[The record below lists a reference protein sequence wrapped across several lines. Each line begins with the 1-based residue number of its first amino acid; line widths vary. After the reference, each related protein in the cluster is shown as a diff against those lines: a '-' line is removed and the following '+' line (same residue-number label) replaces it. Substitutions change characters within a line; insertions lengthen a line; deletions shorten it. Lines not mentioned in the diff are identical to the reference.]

1 MRIFK
6 IKKIMIYLLLT
17 LCLCSINPISV
28 SANKEETTNHFSGD
42 INDFGVTI
50 TEDGVKYDGDLSAKK
65 SKDTD
70 NAWTHLFEKYKGFI
84 VGVGGILTL
93 TMLLLFIKN
102 FMHLG
107 VTSGNPQA
115 RQQVLTGLIITG
127 LATAGLGS
135 VTTFVAL
142 FYYILR

>member
-1 MRIFK
+1 MNILK
-6 IKKIMIYLLLT
+6 IKKVIIFLIFSLFLCNITPIY
-17 LCLCSINPISV
+17 V
-28 SANKEETTNHFSGD
+28 SANKQETTKHFSGD

-50 TEDGVKYDGDLSAKK
+50 TEDGVKYDGDLSSKK
-65 SKDTD
+65 AKDTD
-70 NAWTHLFEKYKGFI
+70 SSWSYFFEKYKGFI
-84 VGVGGILTL
+84 VGVGGVLTL

-127 LATAGLGS
+127 LATAGIGS

-142 FYYILR
+142 FYYIFR